1 MNILDTI
8 GNTPLIKI
16 QKLNPNPRVNIFAKL
31 EGFNPTGSIKDR
43 IALYMIE
50 KAEKEGFLTK
60 GKTIIEPTS
69 GNTGISL
76 AMIGA
81 IKGYKVKIVMPKT
94 MSIERKKMIELFGA
108 ELILVEEKEWRDG
121 TIKFTKNLI
130 KKDKNLVLLNQYENE
145 ANIKAHYETT
155 AKEIIEQMGNKKIDF
170 FVAGVGTGG
179 TITGIGK
186 RLKERY
192 PNVKIVGVF
201 PRPRTKIQGIKSIE
215 EGYIPPILDLKIID
229 EKIIVKDN
237 EALKMAKEIVRKE
250 GIFVGLSSG
259 AALFAA
265 LKIAKK
271 LNFGN
276 IVVIFPDRGE
286 KYLSVLKWIK
296 LCLGFLTL

>member
-286 KYLSVLKWIK
+286 KYLSVLK
-296 LCLGFLTL
+296 

>member
-8 GNTPLIKI
+8 GNTPLVKI

-43 IALYMIE
+43 IALYMVE
-50 KAEKEGFLTK
+50 KAEKEGILKK

-81 IKGYKVKIVMPKT
+81 MKGYKVKIVMPKT
-94 MSIERKKMIELFGA
+94 MSIERRKMLKFFGA
-108 ELILVEEKEWRDG
+108 ELILVEEKEWRERA
-121 TIKFTKNLI
+121 IRFTKSLV

-145 ANIKAHYETT
+145 ANVRAHYETT
-155 AKEIIEQMGNKKIDF
+155 GKEIIEQMGDKKIDVL
-170 FVAGVGTGG
+170 VAGVGTGG
-179 TITGIGK
+179 TITGVGK
-186 RLKERY
+186 RLKEKY
-192 PNVKIVGVF
+192 PYIKIVGVF
-201 PRPRTKIQGIKSIE
+201 PKPKTKIQGLKSIE

-229 EKIIVKDN
+229 EKIIVKDK
-237 EALKMAKEIVRKE
+237 EAFEMTKKLAQKE

-265 LKIAKK
+265 LKIAKR
-271 LNFGN
+271 LSSGN

-286 KYLSVLKWIK
+286 KYLSLLK
-296 LCLGFLTL
+296 

>member
-8 GNTPLIKI
+8 GNTPLVKI
-16 QKLNPNPRVNIFAKL
+16 QKLNPNPKVNIFAKL

-43 IALYMIE
+43 IALYMVE
-50 KAEKEGFLTK
+50 RAEKEGILKK

-76 AMIGA
+76 AMIST

-94 MSIERKKMIELFGA
+94 MSIERGKMLKFFGA

-121 TIKFTKNLI
+121 AIRFTKSLV

-145 ANIKAHYETT
+145 ANVRAHYETT
-155 AKEIIEQMGNKKIDF
+155 GKEIIEQMGGKKIDVL
-170 FVAGVGTGG
+170 VAGVGTGG
-179 TITGIGK
+179 TITGVGK
-186 RLKERY
+186 RLKEKY
-192 PNVKIVGVF
+192 PDVKIVGVF
-201 PRPRTKIQGIKSIE
+201 PKPKTKIQGLKSIE

-229 EKIIVKDN
+229 EKIIVKDK
-237 EALKMAKEIVRKE
+237 EAFEMTKKLAREE

-265 LKIAKK
+265 LKIARK
-271 LNFGN
+271 LSSGN

-286 KYLSVLKWIK
+286 KYLSLLK
-296 LCLGFLTL
+296 